1 MKKIVWTFGLISGAV
16 VSLLMIATVPFR
28 HQIGLD
34 NAEILGYATMV
45 AAFLFIFFGV
55 RAYRENV
62 AGGSVKFGRA
72 FAVGA
77 LIALISSVCYTA
89 TWEVVYFKFM
99 PDFMDDYS
107 ATVLQQ
113 AKAKG
118 ATPAE
123 LDTRAAELKKYGEMY
138 KNPAINVAMTMLEPL
153 PVGLIVAL
161 VSAGI
166 LSRKRRIADLTPTA

>member
-89 TWEVVYFKFM
+89 TRSEEHT
-99 PDFMDDYS
+99 S
-107 ATVLQQ
+107 ELQS
-113 AKAKG
+113 
-118 ATPAE
+118 
-123 LDTRAAELKKYGEMY
+123 
-138 KNPAINVAMTMLEPL
+138 
-153 PVGLIVAL
+153 GL
-161 VSAGI
+161 
-166 LSRKRRIADLTPTA
+166 